1 MIERQPFVVAA
12 VTSRLVGS
20 LNSFKGRLVELVREQ
35 NLEVQD
41 SLLAQMKELD
51 ELYRQVNPYF
61 EALLTRRIRPFVDKN
76 KELRSN
82 DAKGLMKKVERDC
95 IWQPASEIID
105 EPTKIDN
112 LPRFSHLSSNS
123 RIQFANSDTS
133 LIIEE
138 LRFVSKSGPLKTV
151 ISASTL
157 TDADRCLQC
166 RSMLNIQSIP
176 CSGSLCQ
183 SVSSML
189 IKSTSHQT
197 IAGLRDIHW
206 MNVSDAGTITATDY
220 NMRTMMHDIG
230 TGQSI
235 EISHYS
241 TVCIVHKD
249 KFLFI
254 ENMVKVGNIG
264 IAVTHCSF
272 ENHRST
278 FAQYQK
284 KDSCGSYYQVSI
296 FVDGE
301 LKGELDRHAA
311 KVVGSSN
318 GWRND
323 GRSWVSDCIWTD
335 RDRVVYR
342 EAGSLRLVQA
352 SLEDIRKGIYST
364 VYFKVPPEMSMQKVN
379 HFWMGDGKYA
389 ILWRKGNYIE
399 SDSKFVVQSPLIDG
413 LFCWMLIRGLPS
425 LGGIVT
431 LSMATGNS
439 NPSNPASK
447 RQITISSNLKSKTSS
462 AIFESNYIDSKAI
475 VSRVIDVRQTGNY
488 AVMLA
493 AGVVRYV
500 HVFSVSRSGV
510 CVLKS
515 NIDASMNGDSGRGK
529 INTLAVFDN
538 AMFVSYGQEN
548 DGAKYVRMMLDFN

>member
-1 MIERQPFVVAA
+1 
-12 VTSRLVGS
+12 
-20 LNSFKGRLVELVREQ
+20 
-35 NLEVQD
+35 
-41 SLLAQMKELD
+41 
-51 ELYRQVNPYF
+51 
-61 EALLTRRIRPFVDKN
+61 
-76 KELRSN
+76 
-82 DAKGLMKKVERDC
+82 
-95 IWQPASEIID
+95 
-105 EPTKIDN
+105 
-112 LPRFSHLSSNS
+112 
-123 RIQFANSDTS
+123 
-133 LIIEE
+133 
-138 LRFVSKSGPLKTV
+138 
-151 ISASTL
+151 
-157 TDADRCLQC
+157 
-166 RSMLNIQSIP
+166 
-176 CSGSLCQ
+176 
-183 SVSSML
+183 ML